1 MKGERK
7 KRGRGREATQTGGP
21 EKASEERRGLGGWWD
36 PGWSEREGGGG
47 REQQSSTEEQ
57 GAGAAL
63 PAGSQCL
70 TQGGWSVHGCWI
82 VWKVVWCYGLDG
94 SYVIP

>member
-47 REQQSSTEEQ
+47 ESSRVPRRNKGRVQ
-57 GAGAAL
+57 R
-63 PAGSQCL
+63 CL
-70 TQGGWSVHGCWI
+70 LVPSA
-82 VWKVVWCYGLDG
+82 
-94 SYVIP
+94 